1 MSVLNMSVIKKINK
15 LSQSEFIKV
24 FANIFENTSWIAE
37 DLYNQKPFDDFKDL
51 SSKMITIF
59 DNTTQENQLK
69 ILNFHPDLAN
79 KTKISLLT
87 PDSLKEQTSAGLD
100 QCTEEEFS
108 EFKKLNDTYKKFGF
122 PFILAVKEKTKI
134 EILNNF
140 RKRISSDPEIEFD
153 EAVKQVKQIASL
165 RLKELNNKGL

>member
-1 MSVLNMSVIKKINK
+1 MINKINK
-15 LSQSEFIKV
+15 LSKSEFIKV
-24 FANIFENTSWIAE
+24 FANIFENGRWIAVE
-37 DLYNQKPFDDFKDL
+37 LYNQKPFGNFEEL
-51 SSKMITIF
+51 SSKILNIF
-59 DNTTQENQLK
+59 ETTTREKQLK
-69 ILNFHPDLAN
+69 ILNAHPDLAN

-100 QCTEEEFS
+100 QCTKEEFS

-122 PFILAVKEKTKI
+122 PFILAVKGKTKI

-140 RKRISSDPEIEFD
+140 RKRIFSDPKIEFD

>member
-1 MSVLNMSVIKKINK
+1 MINKINK
-15 LSQSEFIKV
+15 LPKSEFVKV
-24 FANIFENTSWIAE
+24 FANIFENARWIAE
-37 DLYNQKPFDDFKDL
+37 ELYNQKPFDNFEEL
-51 SSKMITIF
+51 SSKILDIF
-59 DNTTQENQLK
+59 ETTTRDKQLK
-69 ILNFHPDLAN
+69 ILNAHPDLAN

-140 RKRISSDPEIEFD
+140 RKRITSDPKIEFD
-153 EAVKQVKQIASL
+153 EAIIQVKQIAIL

>member
-1 MSVLNMSVIKKINK
+1 MINKINK
-15 LSQSEFIKV
+15 LSKSEFIKV
-24 FANIFENTSWIAE
+24 FTNIFENASWIAE
-37 DLYNQKPFDDFKDL
+37 ELYNQKPFDNFEEL
-51 SSKMITIF
+51 SSKILDIF
-59 DNTTQENQLK
+59 ETTTRDKQLK
-69 ILNFHPDLAN
+69 ILNAHPDLAN

-140 RKRISSDPEIEFD
+140 RKRVFSDPEIEFD

-165 RLKELNNKGL
+165 RLKELNNKDL

>member
-1 MSVLNMSVIKKINK
+1 MINKINK
-15 LSQSEFIKV
+15 LSKSEFIKV
-24 FANIFENTSWIAE
+24 FTNIFENASWIAE
-37 DLYNQKPFDDFKDL
+37 ELYNQKPFDNFEEL
-51 SSKMITIF
+51 SSKILDIF
-59 DNTTQENQLK
+59 ETTTRDKQLK
-69 ILNFHPDLAN
+69 ILNAHPDLAN

-122 PFILAVKEKTKI
+122 PFILAVKGKNKN
-134 EILNNF
+134 EILDNF
-140 RKRISSDPEIEFD
+140 KKRISFDSTAEFD
-153 EAVKQVKQIASL
+153 QAIKQVKQIASL